1 MSLPRPGLI
10 LTAIVVVGI
19 TLGLAFTGLA
29 VADVEP
35 EIEIDDDDIDG
46 PVASG
51 ERHWHGQNLEIN
63 GSPDNASEV
72 HELRTMDDNLVT
84 EFQLDADGNAI
95 LRTDRFDTGDFVV
108 YNASDEPVYLNENG
122 TIERT
127 TSAEEAAWTLI
138 AQDFT
143 VSGPDTVHTDESV
156 EISVDSNRAGYPLV
170 VSSEEI
176 ELDVLDHHIDG
187 IPADTTGD
195 GDADAIYLEA
205 SDYELFETDL
215 TANLTAGAYDISFR
229 AVDTGVEGEV
239 TFEITDPID
248 EETLD
253 AVWYGQTIEL
263 DDDPANA
270 DEIYEVR
277 DAGGNL
283 ITQFILDETGNATLE
298 TDGFPM
304 ESLMVVNHDGEPLA
318 LDENGAVIGSTTA
331 DEATWTMRE
340 QSLDAEVTD
349 AEVPL
354 DEHPEILLSSNRAG
368 YPLYV
373 TSDQLDVDELEE
385 LFNVSAVDTN
395 DDGIPDGVELEASPT
410 EVLTPD
416 LGGVAG
422 PGAYNFTF
430 TSADTGVQAEVGVE
444 IIEPTE
450 IVRIS
455 DSLIAGDRMDIVSI
469 PLDLDGT
476 DTGELVIESD
486 DGEYHS
492 TVQVRDGSGDGFV
505 TVEMNTFLAG
515 WTDNERDAFD
525 TAHEDDEIEHVER
538 DAGTDSVLGAD
549 ELTLDSG
556 AVGESHD
563 SAILTLSDAGI
574 NDLSVGAAAV
584 DAEIEGPGD
593 VPDIGSLEDVAHRDQ
608 IVFEIDAS
616 ITGFF
621 TEGYDV
627 SADSDDAAEYG
638 AYLDLVEAATE
649 DEVDLDVTVEG
660 VIPDVANRSVYV
672 IVDSAPMT
680 ISEEYEATFTLDD
693 RNPGISSDEATSV
706 DRSLNITERTAMFED
721 YDAEN
726 QTINIA
732 EGGLVDSH
740 RIVEEGD
747 ELAAAISG
755 NATVA
760 PGTELF
766 VRMEDTDGNL
776 LATDEDEVS
785 TNGNWN
791 ARLTADEEYLEE
803 GEELEFIVQDE
814 LGELEAN
821 VTGVVVEG
829 DGGVGGL
836 DHLGPGGDD
845 DDADDTDAGTTD
857 DGDEGM
863 NPMQVLPLLVIL
875 VALGGAVY
883 YVIR

>member
-1 MSLPRPGLI
+1 MSLSRPGLLI
-10 LTAIVVVGI
+10 AVTVVAV
-19 TLGLAFTGLA
+19 TFGLAFAGLA

-35 EIEIDDDDIDG
+35 EIEIDDDDVDG

-51 ERHWHGQNLEIN
+51 ERHWHGQNLAIN
-63 GSPDNASEV
+63 GPPDNASEV
-72 HELRTMDDNLVT
+72 HELRTAGDDLVT
-84 EFQLDADGNAI
+84 EFVLDEDGNAT
-95 LRTDRFDTGDFVV
+95 LRTERFPTGDFVV
-108 YNASDEPVYLNENG
+108 YNATGEPVFLNEDG
-122 TIERT
+122 AIERT
-127 TSAEEAAWTLI
+127 ATADEAAWTLI
-138 AQDFT
+138 SQDFT

-156 EISVDSNRAGYPLV
+156 EFSVDSNRAGYPMV

-176 ELDVLDHHIDG
+176 ELEILDEHIDG

-205 SDYELFETDL
+205 TDFELFETDL

-283 ITQFILDETGNATLE
+283 ITQFILDETGNATLD
-298 TDGFPM
+298 TDDFPM
-304 ESLMVVNHDGEPLA
+304 ETLMVVNHDGEPLA

-331 DEATWTMRE
+331 EEATWTMRE
-340 QSLDAEVTD
+340 QSLSAEVTEW
-349 AEVPL
+349 EVPL
-354 DEHPEILLSSNRAG
+354 DEEPEILLSSNRAG

-373 TSDQLDVDELEE
+373 TSPQIDVDELEE
-385 LFNVSAVDTN
+385 LFNVSAVDTD

-416 LGGVAG
+416 LGAVEG
-422 PGAYNFTF
+422 PGTYNFTF
-430 TSADTGVQAEVGVE
+430 TAADTGVQTEVSVQ

-450 IVRIS
+450 IVRLS

-486 DGEYHS
+486 DGEYQS
-492 TVQVRDGSGDGFV
+492 TVQVRDGNRDGSV

-515 WTDNERDAFD
+515 WTENEADAFD
-525 TAHEDDEIEHVER
+525 TADEDDEIEYVER
-538 DAGTDSVLGAD
+538 TSGTDSVLGAD
-549 ELTLDSG
+549 ELALESG

-563 SAILTLSDAGI
+563 SAILALSDAGL
-574 NDLSVGAAAV
+574 DGLFVGAAAV
-584 DAEIEGPGD
+584 DSEVEEPGD
-593 VPDIGSLEDVAHRDQ
+593 VPDVGSLENVAHRDQ
-608 IVFEIDAS
+608 IVLEIDAS
-616 ITGFF
+616 VTGFL
-621 TEGYDV
+621 TEDYDIT
-627 SADSDDAAEYG
+627 ADSDDAAEYG
-638 AYLDLVEAATE
+638 AYLELVEAATG
-649 DEVDLDVTVEG
+649 DELDLDVSVEG

-672 IVDSAPMT
+672 VVDSAPMS
-680 ISEEYEATFTLDD
+680 IGEEYEATFVLDE
-693 RNPGISSDEATSV
+693 RNPGISSDDSIE
-706 DRSLNITERTAMFED
+706 RSLNITERQAMFED

-726 QTINIA
+726 GTIDIA
-732 EGGLVDSH
+732 EGGIGDTH
-740 RIVEEGD
+740 RIVESED
-747 ELAAAISG
+747 QLAAAISG

-760 PGTELF
+760 AGTELF
-766 VRMEDTDGNL
+766 VRMEDGDGNL
-776 LATDEDEVS
+776 LATDEDVVS
-785 TNGNWN
+785 ERGTWN
-791 ARLTADEEYLEE
+791 ARLPADEEYLEE

-814 LGELEAN
+814 LGEIEAN
-821 VTGVVVEG
+821 VTGVIVEG
-829 DGGVGGL
+829 QSGVGGL
-836 DHLGPGGDD
+836 DHLGPGDDD
-845 DDADDTDAGTTD
+845 DDAADEDVGTTD
-857 DGDEGM
+857 DDDEGM
-863 NPMQVLPLLVIL
+863 NPMQIFPLLAIL
-875 VALGGAVY
+875 VALGGVVY